1 MRNQNELFG
10 GEALEPLPLEDAEL
24 LFSSRIQLGV
34 DRAPLLTRLIEE
46 TSWSEETIQLYGKQ
60 YLQPR
65 LTAWYGA
72 PEARYRYSGKTYEP
86 LPFTPLL
93 LQLKQVVEEVGAS
106 SYNSVL
112 LNYYRDG
119 TDSMGLHADDEPEL
133 GQEPII
139 ASVSLGEQRSIYFQH
154 RHRREVKN
162 LNLPL
167 PNGSLLLM
175 RGTTQRNWKHGL
187 RKLSRPCGPRINLTF
202 RWIDPDYSR
211 RA

>member
-24 LFSSRIQLGV
+24 LFSSRIQLGL
-34 DRAPLLTRLIEE
+34 DHAPLLTRLIEE

-65 LTAWYGA
+65 LTAWFGA

-133 GQEPII
+133 GPRPCI
-139 ASVSLGEQRSIYFQH
+139 ASLSLGETREIYF
-154 RHRREVKN
+154 RHKSRRDLGTFK
-162 LNLPL
+162 LALPS
-167 PNGSLLLM
+167 GSLLLM
-175 RGTTQRNWKHGL
+175 RGDTQKHWKHGI
-187 RKLSRPCGPRINLTF
+187 RKLTRHSGPRLNLTF
-202 RWIDPDYSR
+202 RWVHPGPVR
-211 RA
+211 

>member
-24 LFSSRIQLGV
+24 LFSSRIQLGL
-34 DRAPLLTRLIEE
+34 DSAPLLTRLIEE

-133 GQEPII
+133 GPRPCI
-139 ASVSLGEQRSIYFQH
+139 ASLSLGETREIYF
-154 RHRREVKN
+154 RHKSRRDLGTFK
-162 LNLPL
+162 LALPS
-167 PNGSLLLM
+167 GSLLLM
-175 RGTTQRNWKHGL
+175 RGDTQKHWKHGI
-187 RKLSRPCGPRINLTF
+187 RKLTRHCGPRLHLTF
-202 RWIDPDYSR
+202 RWVHPGTVR
-211 RA
+211 